1 MYVPF
6 DQLPEHSRIWI
17 YQSDRKFTSVEKQ
30 QAELAL
36 RDFCENW
43 TVHNQ
48 DTRAS
53 FSIEHDQF
61 IILAIDED
69 YRLASGCSIDSSV
82 RQLKALQTQFGLD
95 LFDRTRVAF
104 LVNNSVQIHP
114 LSRLKALFETGELGR
129 NTITFDNLVPSRG
142 DLSQTWRKP
151 VEKTWLTK
159 YLPNSALA

>member
-17 YQSDRKFTSVEKQ
+17 YQSDRKLNASEKQ
-30 QAELAL
+30 QAENVL

-43 TVHNQ
+43 QVHKQ
-48 DTRAS
+48 DTRS
-53 FSIEHDQF
+53 SYSIEHDQF

-69 YRLASGCSIDSSV
+69 YRQASGCSIDSSV
-82 RQLKALQTQFGLD
+82 RTLKALQAHLGLS
-95 LFDRTRVAF
+95 LFDRTKVAF
-104 LVNNSVQIHP
+104 LREGTIETYP
-114 LSRLKALFETGELGR
+114 LTQLKAVFEAGKL
-129 NTITFDNLVPSRG
+129 NKDSLTFDNLIPSRG
-142 DLSQTWRKP
+142 DLSTSWRKP

>member
-1 MYVPF
+1 MYIPF

-17 YQSDRKFTSVEKQ
+17 YQSDRKFTSAERQ
-30 QAELAL
+30 QAETAL
-36 RDFCENW
+36 REFCENW

-53 FSIEHDQF
+53 FSIEYDQF

-82 RQLKALQTQFGLD
+82 RQLKALQGQFGLS
-95 LFDRTRVAF
+95 LFDRTQVAF
-104 LVNNSVQIHP
+104 FVNNAIQIHP
-114 LSRLKALFETGELGR
+114 LSRLKALFETGELDG

-142 DLSQTWRKP
+142 DLSRGWRKP

-159 YLPNSALA
+159 YLPNSTLA

>member
-17 YQSDRKFTSVEKQ
+17 YQSDRKLTAPEKQ
-30 QAELAL
+30 QAEQAL

-43 TVHNQ
+43 TVHQQ

-53 FSIEHDQF
+53 FAIEHDQF
-61 IILAIDED
+61 IVLAIDED

-82 RQLKALQTQFGLD
+82 RQLKALQQSFGLN
-95 LFDRTRVAF
+95 LFDRTQVAF
-104 LVNNSVQIHP
+104 LIGETIKIYP
-114 LSRLKALFETGELGR
+114 LSRLKGLFESGELNR
-129 NTITFDNLVPSRG
+129 STITFDNLVPSRG
-142 DLSQTWRKP
+142 DLSRTWRKP

-159 YLPNSALA
+159 YLPNSTLA